1 MKVVLANDGL
11 AQAGIDALEKA
22 GFEVI
27 TTRVAQ
33 EQLANFINKNNI
45 DVLLVRSAT
54 EVRKSLINACPQL
67 KLIGRAGVGMDN
79 IDVDYAKSKGIHVIN
94 TPTASAASVAEL
106 VFAHLLNGVRFLHN
120 SNRDMPLE
128 GDHKFK
134 QLKKSY
140 ANGSEL
146 RGKTL
151 GIIGFGTIG
160 KATAEM
166 ALALGMKVLF
176 TDHHAKKETLKV
188 SFFDGQSVQFNLENS
203 DLKTLLKESDFISLH
218 VPAQNGYVIGKK
230 ELDQMKQGV
239 GIINASRG
247 GVLDEVALVDA
258 LDNNKVSFA
267 GLDVYESEPQPEIK
281 ILMHP
286 KISLSPHIGAS
297 TQEAQ
302 ERVGLELA
310 SQVIKLLK

>member
-1 MKVVLANDGL
+1 MGKVLANDGI
-11 AQAGIDALEKA
+11 AQSGIDALEKA
-22 GFEVI
+22 GFEVLI
-27 TTRVAQ
+27 IRVAQ

-45 DVLLVRSAT
+45 NALLIRSAT
-54 EVRKSLINACPQL
+54 EVKKPLIDACPKL
-67 KLIGRAGVGMDN
+67 KLIGRCGIGVDN

-94 TPTASAASVAEL
+94 TPTASAESVAEL
-106 VFAHLLNGVRFLHN
+106 VFAHLFSGIRFLHN
-120 SNRDMPLE
+120 ANRDMPLE
-128 GDHKFK
+128 GDSQFK

-140 ANGSEL
+140 AKGREL

-160 KATAEM
+160 QETAKM
-166 ALALGMKVLF
+166 GLSMGMNVLY
-176 TDHHAKKETLKV
+176 TDHHVEQETLKI
-188 SFFDGQSVQFNLENS
+188 SFFDGQSVQFNLEKS

-230 ELDQMKQGV
+230 ELAQMKEGA
-239 GIINASRG
+239 GIINTSRG
-247 GVLDEVALVDA
+247 GILDEVALVDA
-258 LDNNKVSFA
+258 LDTDKISFA
-267 GLDVYESEPQPEIK
+267 GLDVYESEPNPEIK

-302 ERVGLELA
+302 ERIGLELA
-310 SQVIKLLK
+310 SQIIKLLK